1 MAGKDAIVDWYRKS
15 MGIKVVKDCNRF
27 RKPRNNIAR
36 FRGMYLTT
44 RNMCLGVYAILRGG
58 VPALFVILKQIPGR
72 NDSINYKIDVSSEG
86 AILPVKLHF
95 LSSHG
100 NATVI

>member
-1 MAGKDAIVDWYRKS
+1 VGWIP
-15 MGIKVVKDCNRF
+15 VVEQVEHVYFLNVG
-27 RKPRNNIAR
+27 KPRNNIAR

-72 NDSINYKIDVSSEG
+72 LYKVADKNGGNLVIVVFIQGS
-86 AILPVKLHF
+86 KLHEF
-95 LSSHG
+95 AVWL
-100 NATVI
+100 ILYCK